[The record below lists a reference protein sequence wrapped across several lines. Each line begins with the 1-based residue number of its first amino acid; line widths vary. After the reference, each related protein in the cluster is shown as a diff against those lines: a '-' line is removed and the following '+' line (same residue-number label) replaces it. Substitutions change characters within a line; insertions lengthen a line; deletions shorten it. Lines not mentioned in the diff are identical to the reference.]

1 MRALPAVLV
10 VLLTSL
16 AVPAPAFASG
26 LDNNKPPDQQSI
38 DALEARA
45 AQAKPSE
52 QCFLYAELVHQMI
65 EFSAQQY
72 TNGEIGKAAALL
84 KQAQAVT
91 RKLQAAVAIKDKK
104 LKDAQI
110 ILRQTA
116 FRLNELLHSSDYQ
129 DRPLMAQTLAELNA
143 AQNQAMM
150 TVFQK

>member
-1 MRALPAVLV
+1 MRTLPAVL

-16 AVPAPAFASG
+16 AVPAPVFAGG

-38 DALEARA
+38 DALQARA
-45 AQAKPSE
+45 AQAKPQE
-52 QCFLYAELVHQMI
+52 QCFLYAELVHEMI

-72 TNGEIGKAAALL
+72 ANGEISQASALL

-91 RKLQAAVAIKDKK
+91 HKIQAAVTVKDKK

-116 FRLNELLHSSDYQ
+116 FRLNELLHSSDYE
-129 DRPLMAQTLAELNA
+129 DRPLMAQTLAQLNA
-143 AQNQAMM
+143 AQNQTMLA
-150 TVFQK
+150 VFQK

>member
-1 MRALPAVLV
+1 MRSLPAVL

-26 LDNNKPPDQQSI
+26 FDNNKPADQQSI
-38 DALEARA
+38 DALQARA
-45 AQAKPSE
+45 AQAKPQE
-52 QCFLYAELVHQMI
+52 QCFLYAELVHEMI

-72 TNGEIGKAAALL
+72 ASGEIGKAAALL

-91 RKLQAAVAIKDKK
+91 QKLQAAVAIKDKK

-116 FRLNELLHSSDYQ
+116 FRLNELLHSSDYE

-143 AQNQAMM
+143 AQNQTMM
-150 TVFQK
+150 AVFQK